1 MSPSSSGS
9 GTTRSLTSNKV
20 DSTETASGPA
30 LALKPTPIAPSQT
43 IRTSVSKEDM
53 QARAQLRKKLREAR
67 RGLTNQQHTDAAKRI
82 ASRLRT
88 LPFLDNSTTIA
99 GYLVNDGEVNLTY
112 FIESIW
118 QSSHDKK
125 FALPVLHPVC
135 KGHLLFLSYTQH
147 SQLVKNKYNIE
158 EPVLSCENVI
168 PVRQCDVI
176 LMPLVGFDVNGNR
189 LGMGGG
195 YYDRTLSFTQRAP
208 DSHSFSV
215 SKTPKLVGIAHD
227 IQEVDALP
235 IAPWDVPLDAI
246 VTPSRTLQFTKP

>member
-1 MSPSSSGS
+1 MQ
-9 GTTRSLTSNKV
+9 K
-20 DSTETASGPA
+20 
-30 LALKPTPIAPSQT
+30 
-43 IRTSVSKEDM
+43 SVSQQSM
-53 QARAQLRKKLREAR
+53 QTRAQLRRELREAR
-67 RGLTNQQHTDAAKRI
+67 RELTNEQHEDAARQI

-88 LPFLDNSTTIA
+88 LPFLDNSTTTA

-112 FIESIW
+112 YIDYIW
-118 QSSHDKK
+118 QTSGAKQ

-135 KGHLLFLSYTQH
+135 KGHLLFLSYTPH

-176 LMPLVGFDVNGNR
+176 LMPLVGFDVSGNR

-195 YYDRTLSFTQRAP
+195 YYDRTLSFTQREQDA
-208 DSHSFSV
+208 HSPSGG
-215 SKTPKLVGIAHD
+215 KAPKLVGIAHD
-227 IQEVDALP
+227 IQEVDTLP

-246 VTPSRTLQFTKP
+246 VTPSRTLQFTK

>member
-9 GTTRSLTSNKV
+9 GTSRSLTSNKV
-20 DSTETASGPA
+20 NSTETASAPA
-30 LALKPTPIAPSQT
+30 LAMKPTHIAPSQT
-43 IRTSVSKEDM
+43 IQTSFSQEDM
-53 QARAQLRKKLREAR
+53 QA

-112 FIESIW
+112 FFESIW
-118 QSSHDKK
+118 QSSLDKK

-208 DSHSFSV
+208 DSHSFSG
-215 SKTPKLVGIAHD
+215 SKAPKLVGIAHD

-235 IAPWDVPLDAI
+235 VAPWDVPLDAI

>member
-1 MSPSSSGS
+1 
-9 GTTRSLTSNKV
+9 
-20 DSTETASGPA
+20 
-30 LALKPTPIAPSQT
+30 
-43 IRTSVSKEDM
+43 M

-147 SQLVKNKYNIE
+147 SQLVRISTTLKSQYCRVKTSF
-158 EPVLSCENVI
+158 L
-168 PVRQCDVI
+168 
-176 LMPLVGFDVNGNR
+176 LGNATLFLCR
-189 LGMGGG
+189 L
-195 YYDRTLSFTQRAP
+195 
-208 DSHSFSV
+208 
-215 SKTPKLVGIAHD
+215 
-227 IQEVDALP
+227 
-235 IAPWDVPLDAI
+235 
-246 VTPSRTLQFTKP
+246 